1 MGEETLNC
9 VEWVALIVFPD
20 MRVGWL
26 DAQKNY
32 PIGGNVG

>member
-1 MGEETLNC
+1 MGMVTMNS

-20 MRVGWL
+20 MRVWWL

-32 PIGGNVG
+32 LVGYDVE